1 MPQVVYY
8 VYAYARLLA
17 HGEIGDGEAINVVVP
32 TGNFGNIL
40 AAYFAKM
47 MGTPIHKLICASN
60 DNKVLYDF
68 FTTGIYDRNREFI
81 LTSSPSMDILIS
93 SNLERLIYLS
103 AGCSPEKNRKLMEE
117 LKETGRYAVTPQM
130 KEKMGDFWG
139 GFANQEENGA
149 EIKRMF
155 ADTGYLMDT
164 HTGVASAV
172 YQKYVKET
180 GDRLKT
186 VIASTASPYKF
197 APSVME
203 AITGKKSEQEPFALI
218 DEMSALSK
226 VPVPKAV
233 DEIRSA
239 PIRHSRE
246 CDVEGMKAE
255 VKDIL
260 SFAN

>member
-1 MPQVVYY
+1 
-8 VYAYARLLA
+8 
-17 HGEIGDGEAINVVVP
+17 
-32 TGNFGNIL
+32 
-40 AAYFAKM
+40 
-47 MGTPIHKLICASN
+47 
-60 DNKVLYDF
+60 
-68 FTTGIYDRNREFI
+68 
-81 LTSSPSMDILIS
+81 
-93 SNLERLIYLS
+93 
-103 AGCSPEKNRKLMEE
+103 MEE
-117 LKETGRYAVTPQM
+117 LKETGRYAVTTHM

-139 GFANQEENGA
+139 GFADQEENGA
-149 EIKRMF
+149 EIKRVF

-172 YQKYVKET
+172 YQKYVRET
-180 GDRLKT
+180 GDRLKA

-203 AITGKKSEQEPFALI
+203 AITGKKSEQEPFVLI

-255 VKDIL
+255 VKEIL